1 MVNRNDCMTGKVN
14 RMEGVIGANVTCYM
28 VDRMVYEH
36 KVHIVLVLVVEAD
49 FLHAAL
55 PQVQLGLHIQKLCA
69 VVQLVRLCA
78 MHVPVPLTL

>member
-1 MVNRNDCMTGKVN
+1 MIN
-14 RMEGVIGANVTCYM
+14 RMEGMTEIKLTCSM